1 MKGIKEIATA
11 VLKIPGMS
19 RTGRAEQLR
28 HDVGGLDGVL
38 GIEINYILD
47 SVTVQFD
54 AGKLTS
60 TQVRKR
66 LKSSSRGKERP
77 GRSHGAR

>member
-1 MKGIKEIATA
+1 MKGIKEVATA

-19 RTGRAEQLR
+19 RTGRAERLR
-28 HDVGGLDGVL
+28 RDVRGLDGVL
-38 GIEINYILD
+38 DIEINYILD
-47 SVTVQFD
+47 SVTVKYD

-66 LKSSSRGKERP
+66 LKSSNRGKE
-77 GRSHGAR
+77 